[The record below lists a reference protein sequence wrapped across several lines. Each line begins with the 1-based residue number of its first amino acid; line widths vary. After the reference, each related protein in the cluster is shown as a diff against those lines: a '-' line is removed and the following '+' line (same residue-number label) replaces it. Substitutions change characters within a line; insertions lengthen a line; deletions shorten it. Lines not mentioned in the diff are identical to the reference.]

1 MMTAPNLD
9 QTMMALA
16 DGTRRA
22 ILSRLSKGEA
32 RVTELAEPFDMSLN
46 AVSKHILILE
56 RAGLVQRRIQGREH
70 ILTASPKPLDQAAEW
85 IEHYRRFWEQSLD
98 RLDEYLAKLK
108 KEQPN
113 KEKKNG
119 RAKK

>member
-1 MMTAPNLD
+1 
-9 QTMMALA
+9 MMALA

-56 RAGLVQRRIQGREH
+56 RAGLVRRRIQGREH

-98 RLDEYLAKLK
+98 RLDEYLTKLK

-119 RAKK
+119 RSKK

>member
-1 MMTAPNLD
+1 MMTTANLD

-56 RAGLVQRRIQGREH
+56 RAGLVRRRIQGREH

-98 RLDEYLAKLK
+98 RLDEYLTKLK
-108 KEQPN
+108 KEQTN

-119 RAKK
+119 RSKK